1 LKQSPLG
8 QSGRRLRLARADER
22 GSIAVQT
29 AILLVAVLGFSGLG
43 IEMSNILLLHR
54 KQQSVADS
62 AAMAAAKAL
71 GTSDPQTEALAV
83 AAELGFQNGTG
94 GVSVTVS
101 NPPSVGAHAGDANYV
116 EVSVQQAVQPVLS
129 SMIHSGSY
137 TVRARSVG
145 VRTLGSQACV
155 MALSSGST
163 TAISLANNTT
173 LNVSQCGLVVNSTGT
188 SAILLGSNATVNGAV
203 TVAGSV
209 SYGSNATITGGVL
222 QGANAAVDPYASL
235 ASLAESGTQ
244 RTASVGN
251 NSTVTLQPGVYASGW
266 TFGNSAT
273 VSLQPGVYWIKSA
286 LNIGNSTTITGTG
299 VTLVIDGS
307 YLPAIGTGVQ
317 LNLAAPTSGATSGV
331 AIYGPATNSSAN
343 TLALG
348 NNDVLNVTGAI
359 YLPSQSVSFGNV
371 AMGTSTC
378 TQVVAQTISLSN
390 NATFGGQCAGTGVAQ
405 IGNVIA
411 AALVE

>member
-83 AAELGFQNGTG
+83 AAELGFQNGVG
-94 GVSVTVS
+94 GVSVTVA

-137 TVRARSVG
+137 TVRTRAVG
-145 VRTLGSQACV
+145 VRTLGSQACL
-155 MALSSGST
+155 LSLSNGNT
-163 TAISLANNTT
+163 TAISLSNNAT
-173 LNVSQCGLVVNSTGT
+173 LNVSQCGVAVNSTGT
-188 SAILLGSNATVNGAV
+188 SAIQLGNNATVNGPV
-203 TVAGSV
+203 TVAGGV
-209 SYGSNATITGGVL
+209 SYGANSSVTGGVT
-222 QGANAAVDPYASL
+222 QGATATADPYAGL

-251 NSTVTLQPGVYASGW
+251 NANVTLQPGVYASGW
-266 TFGNSAT
+266 SFGNNANVT
-273 VSLQPGVYWIKSA
+273 LQPGVYWIESGF
-286 LNIGNSTTITGTG
+286 NIGNNTVISGTG

-307 YLPAIGTGVQ
+307 YALQVGSNVQ
-317 LNLAAPTSGATSGV
+317 LNISAPTSGPTAGV
-331 AIYGPATNSSAN
+331 ALYSPATNSAMTQSF
-343 TLALG
+343 G
-348 NNDVLNVTGAI
+348 NNDVLNVTGAV
-359 YLPSQSVSFGNV
+359 YFPSQNLSFGNNV
-371 AMGTSTC
+371 TTGASQC

-390 NATFGGQCAGTGVAQ
+390 NASFGGQCTGTGVSQ
-405 IGNVIA
+405 IGNITA